1 MKRLILCFDGTWNSL
16 SNPKELTNVV
26 KIANTVSL
34 RDPHGIDQVC
44 YYNSGV
50 GSGGPIDRFIG
61 GVFGAGLRS
70 NVQRGLAFLTLNY
83 QNKPGANDPD
93 EIYLFGFSRGAYT
106 ARALAGVLGVA
117 GIPVNI
123 SQSEKHWDFY
133 RRLAKLEADNRGRK
147 RTSPIY
153 KRNKEEIKLLRDA
166 LADENVTLYHP
177 KDINIVCVG
186 VFDTVGAYGVPMGFG
201 LSAISNIFTYWT
213 RGFHSR
219 QVGDSVK
226 VALHAMAIDEMRR
239 PFYPT
244 FWMEKLKR
252 EADEDESKEDP
263 AATSPA
269 PVKAQVVEQM
279 WFVGVHSN
287 VGGGYE
293 QSGLSDLALAWM
305 ISRVKANT
313 ALAFDDSEL
322 LAEIWP
328 CPASTLYRSGRA
340 APIGRFRSIL
350 PRPADTLMARVWE
363 GLNIALGRR
372 RRSRRRM
379 NEELHWSVKQRLDWE
394 NALVDKRGPQKYV
407 PGNLKTKSTLK
418 YSEPSD
424 LELMLVGRDRD
435 WMARCPMEDK
445 GLPCRC
451 VELEVLTERKGGGA
465 SRQAA

>member
-1 MKRLILCFDGTWNSL
+1 MKRLVLCFDGTWNSL
-16 SNPKELTNVV
+16 SNPKELTNIV
-26 KIANTVSL
+26 KIANAVSL
-34 RDPHGIDQVC
+34 RDANGIDQVC

-50 GSGGPIDRFIG
+50 GSGGPIDSVLG
-61 GVFGAGLRS
+61 GAFGVGLKS

-117 GIPVNI
+117 GIPVII
-123 SQSEKHWDFY
+123 SQSVKHWDFY
-133 RRLAKLEADNRGRK
+133 RRLAKLEAENRGRNK
-147 RTSPIY
+147 TTPLY
-153 KRNKEEIKLLRDA
+153 KRNAKEIKLLRDA
-166 LADENVTLYHP
+166 LADKNVTLYHP
-177 KDINIVCVG
+177 EDINIVCVG
-186 VFDTVGAYGVPMGFG
+186 VFDTVGAYGVPMGLG
-201 LSAISNIFTYWT
+201 LSGISNLFTYWT

-219 QVGDSVK
+219 QVGAGVR

-239 PFYPT
+239 PFSPT

-252 EADEDESKEDP
+252 DSDEDEGKEEP
-263 AATSPA
+263 AASSPA

-279 WFVGVHSN
+279 WFAGVHSN

-293 QSGLSDLALAWM
+293 QAGLSDLPLAWM

-313 ALAFDDSEL
+313 GLAFDDSEL

-328 CPASTLYRSGRA
+328 CPASTLYRSGSA

-394 NALVDKRGPQKYV
+394 NALVDKRGPQKYA
-407 PGNLKTKSTLK
+407 PGNLKTKSNLK

-424 LELMLVGRDRD
+424 LELMLVGRGRD
-435 WMARCPMEDK
+435 WMARCPMEAA
-445 GLPCRC
+445 GIPCRC
-451 VELEVLTERKGGGA
+451 IELEVLASKDGA
-465 SRQAA
+465 APRAAA

>member
-26 KIANTVSL
+26 KIVNTISL

-50 GSGGPIDRFIG
+50 GSGGPIDRVIG
-61 GVFGAGLRS
+61 GAFGAGLKS

-117 GIPVNI
+117 GIPVDI

-153 KRNKEEIKLLRDA
+153 KRNKEEIAVLRDA
-166 LADENVTLYHP
+166 LADKNVTLYHP

-201 LSAISNIFTYWT
+201 LSAISNLFTYWT

-219 QVGDSVK
+219 QVGESVK

-244 FWMEKLKR
+244 FWMEKLKQ
-252 EADEDESKEDP
+252 EADEDDAGESASASASAP
-263 AATSPA
+263 PA
-269 PVKAQVVEQM
+269 PSRVVEQM
-279 WFVGVHSN
+279 WFAGVHCN

-313 ALAFDDSEL
+313 SLGFDDSEL
-322 LAEIWP
+322 LEEIWP
-328 CPASTLYRSGRA
+328 CPASTLYRTSRGS
-340 APIGRFRSIL
+340 PIGRFRSIL
-350 PRPADTLMARVWE
+350 PRPGDTVMSRIWE
-363 GLNIALGRR
+363 GLSIALGRR
-372 RRSRRRM
+372 RRSRRRT
-379 NEELHWSVKQRLDWE
+379 NEEIHWSVKQRLDWE
-394 NALVDKRGPQKYV
+394 NALVDKRSPQKYA
-407 PGNLKTKSTLK
+407 PPNLRAKKNLR

-435 WMARCPMEDK
+435 WLARCPLE
-445 GLPCRC
+445 GAGIPCRC
-451 VELEVLTERKGGGA
+451 IELEVLASKDGRA
-465 SRQAA
+465 SRAAA